1 MKNPRTLLFLVVM
14 CTVIAVSRMHAQELL
29 HAEMLGRPTATS
41 INLSV
46 MSGKTLRARVL
57 YGQDS
62 LSLLGATP
70 WKDLAANAM
79 SDFDIADLAPN
90 TQYYYRLQLEADR
103 VIDRPLY
110 RFHTQRAKGEAFTF
124 VIQADPHM
132 DEQSDTAMYIR
143 ALQNQLEDR
152 PDFMIDLGDIVMS
165 DKLKNAAGKITH
177 DTITKRTRFM
187 RTFYESTCHSVPLF
201 IALGNHEGEAGWG
214 LNGTSENVPVWATLD
229 RKAHLRNPRP
239 DDFYTGDTTTHSF
252 VGIRENYYAFEWGDA
267 LFVVLDPYWYTK
279 PKPDSLNGWRWT
291 LGKTQYDWVRT
302 TLAASNARFKFV
314 FAHQL
319 VGGNPDGRGG
329 IEYADLYEW
338 GGKSLDGMESFSK
351 YRPGWYK
358 PLKDVFREHR
368 VTAFFHGHDH
378 FYAQQIKDCLI
389 YQETPQPSHP
399 SISNANSAKGYGYLN
414 GTILPNSG
422 HLRVTVAPEGVK
434 TEYVRTY
441 VPRQETGSRKNKDVS
456 ATYYIGAVNCYDS
469 ISTSVPVLYDA
480 RYIDEHVA
488 PNPST
493 DIVKISCKMPSDGTL
508 TVTIRDI
515 TGNELRRMFDRAD
528 VVAGEY
534 VFVWDGRMANGTV
547 VSSGTYIYEIDSG
560 ALGRTMGTIVR
571 TR

>member
-1 MKNPRTLLFLVVM
+1 MKALMTYILL
-14 CTVIAVSRMHAQELL
+14 VIAALTAISHALTAQELL
-29 HAEMLGRPTATS
+29 HAEMLGRPSATS
-41 INLSV
+41 INLSL
-46 MSGKTLRARVL
+46 MSAAAIKARIL

-62 LSLLGATP
+62 LELDRSTP
-70 WKDLAANAM
+70 WQDLMPNEM
-79 SDFDIADLAPN
+79 SDINIVDLSSN
-90 TQYYYRLQLEADR
+90 TQYFYRVQLQTDR
-103 VIDRPLY
+103 IIDRPVY
-110 RFHTQRAKGEAFTF
+110 RFHTQRPKGEAFTF

-143 ALQNQLEDR
+143 ALQNQLEDK
-152 PDFMIDLGDIVMS
+152 PDFMLDLGDIVMS
-165 DKLKNAAGKITH
+165 DKLKNASGKVTH

-187 RTFYESTCHSVPLF
+187 RSLYERTCHSVPLF

-214 LNGTSENVPVWATLD
+214 LNATAENVPVWATLD

-239 DDFYTGDTTTHSF
+239 DEFYTGDTTNHQF

-267 LFVVLDPYWYTK
+267 LFIVLDPYWYTK

-302 TLAASNARFKFV
+302 TLANSSARFKFV

-338 GGKSLDGMESFSK
+338 GGKSLDGTESFSK
-351 YRPGWYK
+351 NRPGWYK

-378 FYAQQIKDCLI
+378 FYAQQMKDCLI

-399 SISNANSAKGYGYLN
+399 SITNANSAKGYGYLN
-414 GTILPNSG
+414 GLILPNSG
-422 HLRVTVAPEGVK
+422 HLRVSVSPEGVK
-434 TEYVRTY
+434 VEYVRTY
-441 VPRQETGSRKNKDVS
+441 VPRQETGSRRNKDVS
-456 ATYYIGAVNCYDS
+456 ATYFIGAVNCYDS

-480 RYIDEHVA
+480 RYIDDHVA

-493 DIVKISCKMPSDGTL
+493 DVARINCKMPSDGTL

-515 TGNELRRMFDRAD
+515 SGRELRRLFDRVD
-528 VVAGEY
+528 VAAGDY
-534 VFVWDGRMANGTV
+534 VFIWDGRMANGTLV
-547 VSSGTYIYEIDSG
+547 PSGNYIYEIDAG
-560 ALGRTMGTIVR
+560 TIGRTTGTIVR
-571 TR
+571 TH